1 MLCCDCGFA
10 SWGAASAA
18 SASHSGLWRPCR
30 EEAGQWGCLAPGH
43 SSFAQSFGE
52 PFADSHGAA
61 GSSRMVSR
69 CIDPELLLS
78 ILIHCR
84 IVSLSFPLGVC
95 VQYTCALFVHIG
107 GSSYNEDS
115 QQLYLLL

>member
-10 SWGAASAA
+10 SCGAASAA
-18 SASHSGLWRPCR
+18 SASHSGLRRPRR
-30 EEAGQWGCLAPGH
+30 EEVGQWGCLASGH

-52 PFADSHGAA
+52 LLADSHRAA
-61 GSSRMVSR
+61 GSSRMISR
-69 CIDPELLLS
+69 CVGPELLLS
-78 ILIHCR
+78 ILIPR
-84 IVSLSFPLGVC
+84 RVVSLSFPLGVC
-95 VQYTCALFVHIG
+95 VQYICALFVYTG